1 MSTPD
6 PSAASTPDTP
16 PTAAAAPPAYY
27 TPPQY
32 APNPY
37 APNPSAPAGWS
48 PAPQAPAANGSRR
61 GLALTAVILG
71 ALPLVGNLFQPFVL
85 RTVVASGGYAV
96 YTRSAPPSGSWG
108 WCSASPHSSAACVA
122 ALVYGLLSRRDAPL
136 PAGIGI
142 GVGVALIASALTG
155 LLYALTSY
163 L

>member
-6 PSAASTPDTP
+6 PSPASTPDTP

-37 APNPSAPAGWS
+37 APNPSAPNPSAPAGWS
-48 PAPQAPAANGSRR
+48 PAPQASAANGSRR

-96 YTRSAPPSGSWG
+96 YTMI
-108 WCSASPHSSAACVA
+108 SAALGIVGLVLGVA
-122 ALVYGLLSRRDAPL
+122 ALVCGLLSRRDAPL

>member
-6 PSAASTPDTP
+6 PSPASTPDTP

-37 APNPSAPAGWS
+37 APNPSAPNLSAPAGWS
-48 PAPQAPAANGSRR
+48 PAPQASAANGSRR

-96 YTRSAPPSGSWG
+96 YTMI
-108 WCSASPHSSAACVA
+108 SAALGIVGLVLGVA
-122 ALVYGLLSRRDAPL
+122 ALVCGLLSRRDAPL

>member
-6 PSAASTPDTP
+6 PSPASTPDTP

-37 APNPSAPAGWS
+37 APNPSAPNPSAPAGWS
-48 PAPQAPAANGSRR
+48 PAPQASAANGSRR

-96 YTRSAPPSGSWG
+96 YTMI
-108 WCSASPHSSAACVA
+108 SAALGIVGLVLGVA
-122 ALVYGLLSRRDAPL
+122 ALVCGLLSRRDAPL

-155 LLYALTSY
+155 LLYALTAY

>member
-48 PAPQAPAANGSRR
+48 PAPQASAANGSRR

-96 YTRSAPPSGSWG
+96 YTMI
-108 WCSASPHSSAACVA
+108 SAALGIVGLVLGVA
-122 ALVYGLLSRRDAPL
+122 ALVCGLLSRRDAPL

-142 GVGVALIASALTG
+142 GVGVALIASALSG

>member
-6 PSAASTPDTP
+6 PSPASTPDTP

-37 APNPSAPAGWS
+37 APNPSAPNPSAPAGWS
-48 PAPQAPAANGSRR
+48 PAPQASAANGSRR

-71 ALPLVGNLFQPFVL
+71 ALPLVGNLSQPFVL

-96 YTRSAPPSGSWG
+96 YTTI
-108 WCSASPHSSAACVA
+108 SAALGIVGLVLGVA
-122 ALVYGLLSRRDAPL
+122 ALVCGLLSRRDAPL

>member
-37 APNPSAPAGWS
+37 APNPSAPNPSAPAGWS
-48 PAPQAPAANGSRR
+48 PAPQASAANGSRR

-96 YTRSAPPSGSWG
+96 YTMI
-108 WCSASPHSSAACVA
+108 SAALGIVGLVLGVA
-122 ALVYGLLSRRDAPL
+122 ALVCGLLSRRDAPL

>member
-37 APNPSAPAGWS
+37 APNPYAPNPSAPAGWS
-48 PAPQAPAANGSRR
+48 PAPQASAANGSRR

-96 YTRSAPPSGSWG
+96 YTMI
-108 WCSASPHSSAACVA
+108 SAALGIVGLVLGVA
-122 ALVYGLLSRRDAPL
+122 ALVCGLLSRRDAPL

-142 GVGVALIASALTG
+142 GVGVALIASALSG

>member
-48 PAPQAPAANGSRR
+48 PAPQASAANGSRR

-96 YTRSAPPSGSWG
+96 YMISATLGIVG
-108 WCSASPHSSAACVA
+108 LVLGVA
-122 ALVYGLLSRRDAPL
+122 ALVCGLLSRRDAPL